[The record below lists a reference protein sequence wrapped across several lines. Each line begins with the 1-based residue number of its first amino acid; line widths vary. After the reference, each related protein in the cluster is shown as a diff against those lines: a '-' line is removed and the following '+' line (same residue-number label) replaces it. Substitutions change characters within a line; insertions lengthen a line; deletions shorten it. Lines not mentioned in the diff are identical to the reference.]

1 MRLHKA
7 TVDLAACNAMTFF
20 NVSDS
25 TAKQG
30 LKQHMSSQR
39 MPNILLAPQYGI
51 WLVLELL
58 RHCEEVE
65 SVFVLFFVSTMF
77 ANYPLLQLI
86 VLVFLTCT
94 RLRAQDLNSSSV
106 VLNTTI
112 LDADAR
118 RLLEV
123 LPDRTT
129 TGKFGPDA
137 VSIGNYTVIGCGSAL
152 EGSNE
157 DRLRTLFPT
166 MLDRL
171 RLTIS
176 EADLGV
182 AGFHGYNE
190 LFKDEKSK
198 SSVKEVFQD
207 IRIGKTIRTR
217 TRSGD
222 RVETPKLV
230 CLGPEEDESHVTGI
244 GNLYDFFCT
253 GNFDLAVPVAQ
264 FRRTELVVLCP
275 SFFTLAVWP
284 TMRQCSRAEGGTLY
298 PGGNELLRNQYS
310 MLMRALA
317 GVYIPNIRQ
326 PLVPVRPDLPTSL
339 RSIAALT
346 PAVAL
351 GRKDSYAYFAAGEL
365 LLLQSDDTGSLIR

>member
-1 MRLHKA
+1 
-7 TVDLAACNAMTFF
+7 
-20 NVSDS
+20 
-25 TAKQG
+25 
-30 LKQHMSSQR
+30 
-39 MPNILLAPQYGI
+39 
-51 WLVLELL
+51 
-58 RHCEEVE
+58 
-65 SVFVLFFVSTMF
+65 MF
-77 ANYPLLQLI
+77 TDYPLLQFI
-86 VLVFLTCT
+86 VLVFLTCA
-94 RLRAQDLNSSSV
+94 RLQAQNLSSSSV

-118 RLLEV
+118 RLLAV

-137 VSIGNYTVIGCGSAL
+137 VPIGNYTVIGCGSAL
-152 EGSNE
+152 LGSNE

-171 RLTIS
+171 GLAIS

-182 AGFHGYNE
+182 AGFHGYKE

-222 RVETPKLV
+222 KIETPKLV
-230 CLGPEEDESHVTGI
+230 CLGPEEDERHVTGI

-284 TMRQCSRAEGGTLY
+284 TMQQCSRAEEGTLY
-298 PGGNELLRNQYS
+298 PGGKELLQNQFS
-310 MLMRALA
+310 MLIRALA

-326 PLVPVRPDLPTSL
+326 PLVPVRPDIPISL

-351 GRKDSYAYFAAGEL
+351 GRKDSYAYFAACKL
-365 LLLQSDDTGSLIR
+365 LLFQAHDTGSPIYADEMQLLRRDVRAGALEMSVITHQ